1 MKNTVYVSFVILF
14 CSLFISCSHKE
25 PQYTIMVSQCSDDA
39 WRQQMNEEMQRELL
53 FHPNVQLHIWQA
65 DASSQRQCLQLD
77 SIIALNPDLLI
88 VSPNEADEVEPA
100 ITRAYQKGIPVIVAD
115 RKVNG
120 NNYTAFIGGD
130 NYEIGHLL
138 AQYIQTH
145 WDERSCSIF
154 EITGLLGSTPAVLRH
169 KGLVD
174 GLQDFSNFTITA
186 QANGQW
192 FQEPAYAVTLNLLQ
206 QNPKPDFIV
215 AHNDLMAIGASQAV
229 EAVYPGEDIPIIGV
243 DALSGRGMGLDAIC
257 DGIEDAS
264 AIYAPHGDLIIQ
276 TAIAI
281 LNKEPYER
289 DVVLPSFIMDKE
301 GALAMRQY
309 ADEMNRRVET
319 IRLLQNKVSDLTKTL
334 SMQRMLVYALVVL
347 IVMVLIIVAILHNIY
362 IYRKRVR
369 EERERTQ
376 RTIME
381 QQQRLEDMSTELA
394 RVQATASSA
403 DKFMQQLMRE
413 IEIRMADTDLNVN
426 TLSAAMNISRAQLFR
441 KVKTLTGCSPVDLI
455 RSLRL
460 KRGQQLLL
468 NTDDSI
474 QQIAYA
480 VGFTSASYFTKCY
493 KDMFGI
499 SPGEVTRPK

>member
-1 MKNTVYVSFVILF
+1 
-14 CSLFISCSHKE
+14 
-25 PQYTIMVSQCSDDA
+25 
-39 WRQQMNEEMQRELL
+39 MNDEMERELL
-53 FHPNVQLHIWQA
+53 FHSNVHLQIWQA
-65 DASSQRQCLQLD
+65 DANSQLQCLQLD
-77 SIIALNPDLLI
+77 SIVALHPDLII
-88 VSPNEADEVEPA
+88 VSPNEAAEVEPA
-100 ITRAYQKGIPVIVAD
+100 ITRAFDKGIPIIVAD

-130 NYEIGHLL
+130 NYEIGQLL
-138 AQYIQTH
+138 AQYIIAHCPTPQ
-145 WDERSCSIF
+145 CSVF

-169 KGLVD
+169 QGLID
-174 GLQDFSNFTITA
+174 GLQTHPQVKITA

-192 FQEPAYAVTLNLLQ
+192 FEGPAYAVALNMLQ
-206 QNPKPDFIV
+206 QNPKPHFIV
-215 AHNDLMAIGASQAV
+215 AHNDLMAIGASKAV
-229 EAVYPGEDIPIIGV
+229 EAVYPGVHIPIIGV
-243 DALSGRGMGLDAIC
+243 DALSGKGLGLEAIC
-257 DGIEDAS
+257 DGVEDAS

-276 TAIAI
+276 TAMAI
-281 LNKEPYER
+281 LRGEPYKK
-289 DVVLPSFIMDKE
+289 DIILPTFMMDKE

-334 SMQRMLVYALVVL
+334 SMQRILVYALVVL
-347 IVMVLIIVAILHNIY
+347 IGMVLVILAILHNIY
-362 IYRKRVR
+362 KYRKRVR

-376 RTIME
+376 RTIAE

-394 RVQATASSA
+394 RVQATMSSA

-413 IEIRMADTDLNVN
+413 IEMRMADTDLNVK
-426 TLSAAMNISRAQLFR
+426 TLSDAMNISRAQLFR

-455 RSLRL
+455 RSIRL

-480 VGFTSASYFTKCY
+480 VGFTSPSYFTKCY
-493 KDMFGI
+493 KDMFGT
-499 SPGEVTRPK
+499 SPGEVKRPK